1 MPDLCVLKLFTMYAT
16 DEQMTTDGQTKVML
30 TAPFPTGGDKSNLR
44 NWLVVTGKGNEA
56 KR

>member
-1 MPDLCVLKLFTMYAT
+1 MYAT